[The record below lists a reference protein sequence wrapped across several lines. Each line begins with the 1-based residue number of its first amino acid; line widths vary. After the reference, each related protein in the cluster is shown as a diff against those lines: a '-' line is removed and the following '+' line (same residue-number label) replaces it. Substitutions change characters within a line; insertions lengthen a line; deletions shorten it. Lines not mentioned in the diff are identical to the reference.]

1 MTGACL
7 RCHTNTVVTEPGRLC
22 FRCRPP
28 SAEEHART
36 WLPEN
41 YFLKLST
48 FDVGILWGLLGAR
61 VAESGGVVPAGVMR
75 LLGKLDEITNAIY
88 GESGDTES
96 AGGSSEDDI
105 PPAFRKDAGGSS
117 EPKGGGQ

>member
-28 SAEEHART
+28 SAQEHART

-96 AGGSSEDDI
+96 AGGSSDEIEI
-105 PPAFRKDAGGSS
+105 PHGFEPVGGDR
-117 EPKGGGQ
+117 